1 MGILTLAQVGYSAGR
16 LPATINPEGN
26 LAMSLLRPLL
36 LAVLLTL
43 TACGPTVRHVLVPPT
58 SMEGRRCVAQCQNTR
73 QQCEQYN
80 QMAYASCQ
88 NNYHLAMHN
97 YRQCVDAGGGKRCW
111 QPQSCWQQDHGRCEG
126 HYRECFELCGGR
138 IDRIVEQ

>member
-1 MGILTLAQVGYSAGR
+1 
-16 LPATINPEGN
+16 
-26 LAMSLLRPLL
+26 MSLLRPLL

-80 QMAYASCQ
+80 QMAYYTCQ
-88 NNYHLAMHN
+88 NNYSLAMHN
-97 YRQCVDAGGGKRCW
+97 YRQCVHAGSRKAAGSKTTGDVKGTIVSVLSCVADGLTGLLSNSACSKRAAS
-111 QPQSCWQQDHGRCEG
+111 PV
-126 HYRECFELCGGR
+126 F
-138 IDRIVEQ
+138 